1 MTSTTPVDSSPL
13 LLNVRNATV
22 QVTPEQF
29 DQLCRDNPDLR
40 LELTKA
46 GELIVMPPT
55 GGQTG
60 AQNFELIVEV
70 GLWNRQTQLGRAFD
84 SSTGYDFTALGGG
97 KLSPDVSWIASPRLE
112 GVDLTGFIPIVPDF
126 VAELRSPSDAI
137 DRLRAKMQEY
147 RRLGVRL
154 GLLINSQD
162 RQVELYRPQEDVVVL
177 DAPQVVDCSEVMPGF
192 LLPMA
197 RLWI

>member
-1 MTSTTPVDSSPL
+1 M
-13 LLNVRNATV
+13 
-22 QVTPEQF
+22 
-29 DQLCRDNPDLR
+29 
-40 LELTKA
+40 
-46 GELIVMPPT
+46 
-55 GGQTG
+55 
-60 AQNFELIVEV
+60 
-70 GLWNRQTQLGRAFD
+70 GRAFD

-97 KLSPDVSWIASPRLE
+97 KLSPNVSWIASLRLE

-162 RQVELYRPQEDVVVL
+162 RQVALYRPQAEVVVL
-177 DAPQVVDCSEVMPGF
+177 DSPEVVDCSEVMPGF

-197 RLWI
+197 QLWI

>member
-1 MTSTTPVDSSPL
+1 M
-13 LLNVRNATV
+13 
-22 QVTPEQF
+22 
-29 DQLCRDNPDLR
+29 
-40 LELTKA
+40 
-46 GELIVMPPT
+46 
-55 GGQTG
+55 
-60 AQNFELIVEV
+60 EV
-70 GLWNRQTQLGRAFD
+70 GLWSRQTQLGRAFD
-84 SSTGYDFTALGGG
+84 SSTGYDFTALEGG

>member
-1 MTSTTPVDSSPL
+1 M
-13 LLNVRNATV
+13 
-22 QVTPEQF
+22 
-29 DQLCRDNPDLR
+29 
-40 LELTKA
+40 
-46 GELIVMPPT
+46 
-55 GGQTG
+55 
-60 AQNFELIVEV
+60 EV
-70 GLWNRQTQLGRAFD
+70 GLWSRQTQLGRAFD
-84 SSTGYDFTALGGG
+84 SSTGYDFIALGGG

>member
-22 QVTPEQF
+22 RVTPEQF
-29 DQLCRDNPDLR
+29 DQLCHDNPDLR

-97 KLSPDVSWIASPRLE
+97 KLCPDVSWIANPRLE

-126 VAELRSPSDAI
+126 VAELRSPSDPI
-137 DRLRAKMQEY
+137 DRW
-147 RRLGVRL
+147 GCV
-154 GLLINSQD
+154 
-162 RQVELYRPQEDVVVL
+162 
-177 DAPQVVDCSEVMPGF
+177 
-192 LLPMA
+192 
-197 RLWI
+197 